1 MIYKNISFQ
10 DDLESSICTSDLLW
24 FLNNIKSVKMK
35 IKADHIRKK
44 YGKFV
49 SLLDKL

>member
-10 DDLESSICTSDLLW
+10 DHLESSICTLELLW

-35 IKADHIRKK
+35 IKADHIRKNMAN
-44 YGKFV
+44 
-49 SLLDKL
+49 LLAY